1 MPQETI
7 MAKIN
12 TVKAAEMLADLKT
25 QGFEVIVAEMP
36 DTGETRIFVDAASKF
51 YSKKISTILPAR
63 YVKKGNRWI
72 GVYKGK
78 MITDK
83 KKAAALREK
92 AKNDPKIALR
102 VSGKSDGSVFYKTGS
117 IQVMTRRDAMNHVM
131 GLRRKAGYKPVHK
144 RPGVGQKI
152 SKAVKTSWKQGTGR
166 YGEIKKEAAQKREK

>member
-1 MPQETI
+1 
-7 MAKIN
+7 MANFN
-12 TVKAAEMLADLKT
+12 TVKAAQMLTDLKS

-78 MITDK
+78 LITDT
-83 KKAAALREK
+83 KKAAALKEK
-92 AKNDPKIALR
+92 AKNDPKMALR
-102 VSGKSDGSVFYKTGS
+102 VTGKGNGAVFYKTGS
-117 IQVMTRRDAMNHVM
+117 IQVITRRDAMNEVM
-131 GLRRKAGYKPVHK
+131 RMRREAGYKPVHK

-166 YGEIKKEAAQKREK
+166 YGDIKKRAAQKAD